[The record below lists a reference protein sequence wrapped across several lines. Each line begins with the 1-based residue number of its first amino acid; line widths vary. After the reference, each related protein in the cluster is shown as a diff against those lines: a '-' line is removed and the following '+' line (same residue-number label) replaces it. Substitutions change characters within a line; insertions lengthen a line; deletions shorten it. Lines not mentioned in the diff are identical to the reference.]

1 MLHCTLFQSPIGIL
15 KITVKDNFIAGLS
28 LTKDDFITETKSPC
42 KLLEKTCEQLREYF
56 CGMRK
61 SFDLPIKLNGTDFQK
76 QVWAQLLKIPYGK
89 TCSYHDIAIAV
100 KNPKAYRAVGQ
111 ANNKNPILILV
122 PCHRVINKNGTL
134 GGFALENSIKKKL
147 LDLEKNTVE
156 KTAD

>member
-1 MLHCTLFQSPIGIL
+1 MQHCTLFQSPIGIL
-15 KITVKDNFIAGLS
+15 KITIKDDFITELS
-28 LTKDDFITETKSPC
+28 LTKDDFIPETKSPC

-76 QVWAQLLKIPYGK
+76 QVWGELLKIPYGK